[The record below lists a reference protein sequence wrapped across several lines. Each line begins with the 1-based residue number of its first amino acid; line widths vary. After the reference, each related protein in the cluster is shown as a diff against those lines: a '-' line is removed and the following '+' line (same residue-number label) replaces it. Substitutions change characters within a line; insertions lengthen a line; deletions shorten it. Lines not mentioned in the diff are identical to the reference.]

1 MEVIRMEKMISVI
14 IPVYNAE
21 QFIGRCLDS
30 IINQTYKNLQ
40 IICVNDCSKDS
51 SLEILLSYAEKDS
64 RISVIDVCQN
74 RGVSSSRN
82 TGIENAL
89 GDYLIFIDADDF
101 IEEHCIEILYNQL
114 QNENAICVGKL
125 KYLLKAE
132 DFEKISSDK
141 EEKAVKY
148 RYDDA
153 ININDI
159 KAGACNKLYPKS
171 LIGEIRFVEQLK
183 YGEDTLFNINI
194 ISKRK
199 ANVILVNKTTYYY
212 DRTHD
217 SSTSTTPISEFYKYV
232 QVLIDEASI
241 DDLIVSDA
249 VKSMLSLRY
258 MAKVNNDKSTLL
270 EIRRHFKHFT
280 NKLLNVK
287 CMSAH
292 KKLVMLIFIKFPFMY
307 RYYRISNDKSLLEYE
322 KRVKANAK

>member
-1 MEVIRMEKMISVI
+1 MKKTISVI

-21 QFIGRCLDS
+21 KFIGRCLDS
-30 IINQTYKNLQ
+30 IINQTYKNLE
-40 IICVNDCSKDS
+40 IICVNDCSKDN
-51 SLEILLSYAEKDS
+51 SLNILLSYAKKDS

-82 TGIENAL
+82 IGIENAL

-101 IEEHCIEILYNQL
+101 IEQHCVEILYNQL
-114 QNENAICVGKL
+114 KNENAICVGKL

-132 DFEKISSDK
+132 DFEKMSSD

-153 ININDI
+153 LNINDI
-159 KAGACNKLYPKS
+159 KSGACNKLYPKS
-171 LIGEIRFVEQLK
+171 LIGEIRFDEQLK

-217 SSTSTTPISEFYKYV
+217 SSTSTTPISEIYKYV
-232 QVLIDEASI
+232 QVLIDEANI
-241 DDLIVSDA
+241 DELIVLDA
-249 VKSMLSLRY
+249 VKG
-258 MAKVNNDKSTLL
+258 
-270 EIRRHFKHFT
+270 
-280 NKLLNVK
+280 
-287 CMSAH
+287 MSVR
-292 KKLVMLIFIKFPFMY
+292 KKLVMLIFIKLPFLY

-322 KRVKANAK
+322 KRVKANAKQ